1 MKRFVAVT
9 LSCCLL
15 LGLCACGVVRL
26 SANAQ
31 GIVTYH
37 NEYTGVSFSERLTK
51 QEVETV
57 VGILNGKKQES
68 AVFSGVPSCGFNPD
82 TSITID
88 SVTFAL
94 ALDKC
99 GVLQNCSTMQY
110 IYISDAER
118 ETIETI
124 FTSRGGSFP
133 CV

>member
-1 MKRFVAVT
+1 MKRFIAVI
-9 LSCCLL
+9 LL
-15 LGLCACGVVRL
+15 CILVTGLCACGVVRL

-37 NEYTGVSFSERLTK
+37 NEHTCVSFSERLTK
-51 QEVETV
+51 QEEETV

-68 AVFSGVPSCGFNPD
+68 AIFSGVPSCGFSPD
-82 TSITID
+82 ISITID
-88 SVTFAL
+88 GVTFAL
-94 ALDKC
+94 AMDKC

-118 ETIETI
+118 ETIEAI
-124 FTSRGGSFP
+124 FTSRGGTFP